1 MFEFM
6 DGIVDALEEF
16 VQVAVDIAVFVMIC
30 IAKTVLIITAPVW
43 VLPYAIWRKGRKQ

>member
-16 VQVAVDIAVFVMIC
+16 VRAAVFVMIC
-30 IAKTVLIITAPVW
+30 IAKAVLIITAPVW